1 MQALKYLENTQHM
14 GIAFSPGSDQI
25 TGEEPDVPD
34 GWFDASWVVHDKAT
48 KAKSMSGRVF
58 RMCNGPILRTRSLIV
73 FAYECNVMPVVIT
86 VTVVVAACM
95 HALAAVANVGGKPG
109 LP

>member
-1 MQALKYLENTQHM
+1 MVAH
-14 GIAFSPGSDQI
+14 
-25 TGEEPDVPD
+25 V
-34 GWFDASWVVHDKAT
+34 
-48 KAKSMSGRVF
+48 MSTR
-58 RMCNGPILRTRSLIV
+58 ILSGNCRTRSRIV
-73 FAYECNVMPVVIT
+73 FAYECNVMPVVTT